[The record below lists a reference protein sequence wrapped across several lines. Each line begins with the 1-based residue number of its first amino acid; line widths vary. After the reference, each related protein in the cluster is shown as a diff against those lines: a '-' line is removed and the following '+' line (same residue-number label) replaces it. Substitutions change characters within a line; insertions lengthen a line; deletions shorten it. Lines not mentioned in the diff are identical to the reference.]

1 MDFAPAQ
8 GIFLMPVKYDVVAL
22 GNAIMDV
29 IAQVDDDFLVKHD
42 IPKARTNLITPERC
56 DYLYNAL
63 PLSRIETSGGSA
75 GNTIAGLRSL
85 GGNAAFMG
93 KVADDAIGAAYVAD
107 MKTIG
112 ADFFGSPLKG
122 GLSTA
127 RSMIAVTPDGERS
140 MNTFLGASTEF
151 AASDVDAD
159 AVASGEWLYLEG
171 YLFDKPAAK
180 TAFIHASE
188 VAKAAGRKVAITM
201 SDVFCVDRHRESFVH
216 LIRTHCDLVFANEA
230 ELLAIYETSDFDA
243 AVRQIRSDS
252 QIAAITRSSKGSVI
266 VSGGDT
272 WVAPVAP
279 AHVTDATGAGD
290 QYAAGVLYGITHG
303 LSLQDAAVLGNLCAG
318 EVIGHIG
325 PRPAVNLRELAT
337 AAGLKV

>member
-1 MDFAPAQ
+1 
-8 GIFLMPVKYDVVAL
+8 MPVKYDVVAL

-29 IAQVDDDFLVKHD
+29 IAQVDDDFLVRHE

-63 PLSRIETSGGSA
+63 PTNRVETSGGSA
-75 GNTIAGLRSL
+75 GNTVAGLVSL
-85 GGNAAFMG
+85 GGKAAFMG
-93 KVADDAIGAAYVAD
+93 KVANDAIGNAYISD
-107 MKTIG
+107 MRRIG
-112 ADFFGSPLKG
+112 ADFFGTPLVDG
-122 GLSTA
+122 PSTA

-151 AASDVDAD
+151 AANDVDVR

-180 TAFIHASE
+180 TAFVHASE
-188 VAKAAGRKVAITM
+188 VAKSSGRKVAVTM
-201 SDVFCVDRHRESFVH
+201 SDVFCVDRHRASFVH

-230 ELLAIYETSDFDA
+230 ELLALYETTDFDA
-243 AVRQIRSDS
+243 AVSQIRNDS

-266 VSGGDT
+266 VSGSDT
-272 WVAPVAP
+272 WLAPVSA
-279 AHVTDATGAGD
+279 AHVVDATGAGD
-290 QYAAGVLYGITHG
+290 QYAAGMLYGVTHG
-303 LSLQDAAVLGNLCAG
+303 LTLKESAELGNLCAR
-318 EVIGHIG
+318 EVISHIG
-325 PRPAVNLRELAT
+325 PRPSVNLRELAS

>member
-1 MDFAPAQ
+1 
-8 GIFLMPVKYDVVAL
+8 MPVKYDVVAL

-63 PLSRIETSGGSA
+63 PDSRLETSGGSA

-85 GGNAAFMG
+85 GARAAFMG
-93 KVADDAIGAAYVAD
+93 KVGDDQIGRDYVSD
-107 MKTIG
+107 MEKIG
-112 ADFFGSPLKG
+112 ADFFGSPLMG

-151 AASDVDAD
+151 AANDVDVR

-180 TAFIHASE
+180 TAFVHASE
-188 VAKAAGRKVAITM
+188 VAQSSGRKVAITM
-201 SDVFCVDRHRESFVH
+201 SDVFCVDRHRDSFVH

-230 ELLAIYETSDFDA
+230 ELLAIYQTDDFDA
-243 AVRQIRSDS
+243 AVTQIRNDS

-266 VSGGDT
+266 VSGSDT
-272 WVAPVAP
+272 WVAPVSP
-279 AHVTDATGAGD
+279 AHVVDATGAGD

-303 LSLQDAAVLGNLCAG
+303 LSLQESAALGNLCAR
-318 EVIGHIG
+318 EVISHIG
-325 PRPAVNLRELAT
+325 PRPAVNLRELAM
-337 AAGLKV
+337 AAGVKV

>member
-1 MDFAPAQ
+1 
-8 GIFLMPVKYDVVAL
+8 MPVKYDVVAL

-42 IPKARTNLITPERC
+42 IPKARTNLISPERC

-63 PLSRIETSGGSA
+63 PDSRVETSGGSA
-75 GNTIAGLRSL
+75 GNTIAGLMSL
-85 GGNAAFMG
+85 GGKAAFMG
-93 KVADDAIGAAYVAD
+93 KVADDAIGSAYVAD
-107 MKTIG
+107 MQTIG

-122 GLSTA
+122 GLTTA

-151 AASDVDAD
+151 AANDVDAR
-159 AVASGEWLYLEG
+159 AVAAGEWLYLEG

-180 TAFIHASE
+180 TAFVHASE
-188 VAKAAGRKVAITM
+188 VAKSAGRKVAITM

-230 ELLAIYETSDFDA
+230 ELMAIYQTDNFEEA
-243 AVRQIRSDS
+243 LNQIRTDS

-266 VSGGDT
+266 VSGSDT
-272 WVAPVAP
+272 WTAPVTAAP
-279 AHVTDATGAGD
+279 VVDATGAGD
-290 QYAAGVLYGITHG
+290 QYAAGVLYAITHG
-303 LSLQDAAVLGNLCAG
+303 LSLQEAARLGNLCAG
-318 EVIGHIG
+318 EVISHIG
-325 PRPAVNLRELAT
+325 PRPAVNLRELAV

>member
-1 MDFAPAQ
+1 MDFTLAQ

-279 AHVTDATGAGD
+279 AHVMDATGAGD

-303 LSLQDAAVLGNLCAG
+303 LTLREAAQLGNLCAG
-318 EVIGHIG
+318 EVISHIG
-325 PRPAVNLRELAT
+325 PRPAVNLRELAF

>member
-1 MDFAPAQ
+1 
-8 GIFLMPVKYDVVAL
+8 MPVKYDVVAL

-29 IAQVDDDFLVKHD
+29 IAQVDDDFLVKHE
-42 IPKARTNLITPERC
+42 IPKARTNLISPERC

-63 PLSRIETSGGSA
+63 PASRLETSGGSA
-75 GNTIAGLRSL
+75 GNTVAGLMSL
-85 GGNAAFMG
+85 GGKAAFMG
-93 KVADDAIGAAYVAD
+93 KVADDQIGSAYVAD
-107 MKTIG
+107 MQAIG

-122 GLSTA
+122 GLTTA

-151 AASDVDAD
+151 AANDVDSR
-159 AVASGEWLYLEG
+159 AVAASEWLYLEG

-180 TAFIHASE
+180 TAFTHASE

-230 ELLAIYETSDFDA
+230 ELLAIYQTDNFDE
-243 AVRQIRSDS
+243 AVNQIRNDS

-266 VSGGDT
+266 VSGADT
-272 WVAPVAP
+272 WTAPVTA
-279 AHVTDATGAGD
+279 AAVVDATGAGD
-290 QYAAGVLYGITHG
+290 QYAAGVLYAITHG
-303 LSLQDAAVLGNLCAG
+303 LSLQEAARLGNLCAG
-318 EVIGHIG
+318 EVISHIG
-325 PRPAVNLRELAT
+325 PRPAVNLRELA
-337 AAGLKV
+337 AGLKV

>member
-1 MDFAPAQ
+1 
-8 GIFLMPVKYDVVAL
+8 MPVKYDVVAL

-63 PLSRIETSGGSA
+63 PPSRIETSGGSA

-93 KVADDAIGAAYVAD
+93 KVADDAIGSAYVAD
-107 MKTIG
+107 MKAIG
-112 ADFFGSPLKG
+112 ADFFGSPLMG

-151 AASDVDAD
+151 AASDVDAR
-159 AVASGEWLYLEG
+159 AVAAGEWLYLEG

-188 VAKAAGRKVAITM
+188 VAKSAGRKVAITM

-230 ELLAIYETSDFDA
+230 ELLAIYETDDFDK
-243 AVRQIRSDS
+243 AVSQIRNDS
-252 QIAAITRSSKGSVI
+252 QIAAITRASKGSVI
-266 VSGGDT
+266 VSGSDT
-272 WVAPVAP
+272 WVAPVTS
-279 AHVTDATGAGD
+279 AHVMDATGAGD

-303 LSLQDAAVLGNLCAG
+303 LSLQESATLGNLCAR
-318 EVIGHIG
+318 EVISHIG
-325 PRPAVNLRELAT
+325 PRPAVNLRELAV

>member
-1 MDFAPAQ
+1 
-8 GIFLMPVKYDVVAL
+8 MPVKYDVVAL

-266 VSGGDT
+266 VSGSDT

>member
-1 MDFAPAQ
+1 
-8 GIFLMPVKYDVVAL
+8 MPVKYDVVAL

-42 IPKARTNLITPERC
+42 IPKARTNLISPERC

-63 PLSRIETSGGSA
+63 PDTRVETSGGSA
-75 GNTIAGLRSL
+75 GNTIAGLMSL
-85 GGNAAFMG
+85 GGKAAFMG
-93 KVADDAIGAAYVAD
+93 KVADDAIGSAYIDD
-107 MKTIG
+107 MRTIG

-122 GLSTA
+122 GLTTA

-151 AASDVDAD
+151 AANDVDAR
-159 AVASGEWLYLEG
+159 AVAAGEWLYLEG

-188 VAKAAGRKVAITM
+188 VAKSAGRKVAITM
-201 SDVFCVDRHRESFVH
+201 SDVFCVDRHRESFVQ

-230 ELLAIYETSDFDA
+230 ELLAIYQTDDFEE
-243 AVRQIRSDS
+243 AVNQIRSDS

-266 VSGGDT
+266 VSGSDT
-272 WVAPVAP
+272 WTAPVTGAP
-279 AHVTDATGAGD
+279 VVDATGAGD

-303 LSLQDAAVLGNLCAG
+303 LSLQEAARLGNLCAG
-318 EVIGHIG
+318 EVISHIG
-325 PRPAVNLRELAT
+325 PRPAVNLRELAV